1 MRHGNRSKDDNI
13 NIRKN
18 DVRIDYN
25 DMDILL
31 QLFASRKFPLRSASL
46 GVTNFAEN
54 AAINK
59 NSWLMRTQSKMAL
72 QLISNKNTLIE
83 HDIKSGHVETNKNIV
98 DETL

>member
-1 MRHGNRSKDDNI
+1 MS
-13 NIRKN
+13 
-18 DVRIDYN
+18 
-25 DMDILL
+25 

-59 NSWLMRTQSKMAL
+59 KSWLMRTQSKMAL
-72 QLISNKNTLIE
+72 QLISNNSLIE

-98 DETL
+98 DEH